1 MKYTVEP
8 HYDNSWKIKHK
19 GETFANIEGI
29 DKIRDGKQVTK
40 GIFNKK
46 PVIVYKVKNFPG
58 T

>member
-29 DKIRDGKQVTK
+29 DKICKKIPKDEPIITK
-40 GIFNKK
+40 NLLE
-46 PVIVYKVKNFPG
+46 
-58 T
+58 